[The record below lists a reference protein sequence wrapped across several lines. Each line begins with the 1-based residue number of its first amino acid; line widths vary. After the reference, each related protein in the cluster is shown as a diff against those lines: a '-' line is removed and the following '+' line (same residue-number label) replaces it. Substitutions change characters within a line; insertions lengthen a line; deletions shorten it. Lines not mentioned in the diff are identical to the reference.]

1 MDEYT
6 SRRRIWEL
14 TCPGLPEEVGRV
26 RRWTRDVLGDSR
38 CAEEAALIVSELST
52 NALMHSAS
60 GTASG
65 SMRISLFRTS
75 GSVVLAVTDIGGGR
89 TKPHAVAA
97 TEGDTHGRGLTLV
110 SSLGRRMEVS
120 GDDEGY
126 TVMVELDPG
135 TTEPE
140 ARPAA
145 SLRPSTRG
153 QRR

>member
-52 NALMHSAS
+52 NALLHSAS

-75 GSVVLAVTDIGGGR
+75 GSVVLAVTDVGGGA
-89 TKPHAVAA
+89 TKPHEVAA
-97 TEGDTHGRGLTLV
+97 ADGDAHGRGLTLV
-110 SSLGRRMEVS
+110 SALGRRMEVS

-140 ARPAA
+140 SRPAA
-145 SLRPSTRG
+145 SLRPTTRE
-153 QRR
+153 RHR